1 MDEHG
6 DEVKNESHGTS
17 EKHRTVDKA
26 PCQSSWIRF
35 KCSRVRASTQGWIC
49 KSPSH
54 WVDQCQKFLSLSLE
68 NRIKAV
74 KENHTCFSCLK
85 RAGRDHQSANCSRR
99 RQSPEKSN
107 GSRCLYYHHPLLH
120 GAIQSTVA
128 IVTSV
133 TNNQKALL
141 PIVQVDIVGP
151 GSFHQRANALL
162 DSGAQISLIRSDVAE
177 DLKLKETLW

>member
-1 MDEHG
+1 MRATAPLRSTGQLTRHPVNHLG
-6 DEVKNESHGTS
+6 SGLNAPESGPPH
-17 EKHRTVDKA
+17 
-26 PCQSSWIRF
+26 
-35 KCSRVRASTQGWIC
+35 KCWIC